1 MAPLSVTILYNKVNA
16 FGLQEDVNVI
26 QRLLKTIQ
34 HSTTIQKPRIVD
46 IREPLIHS
54 DIQIHLEIPVF
65 AAIPWA
71 HTNILLVNP
80 EQWSYAYD
88 SYVHAFDLILFRDP
102 ISVHHFVTD
111 LEIKG
116 IASNHLF
123 SMPWC
128 SSQPDLKRR
137 ASDPKDEFVC
147 FVAGSTNKFE
157 YLKKLLP
164 HWSAADPSLTI
175 YTTRNDIADGLR
187 SLDLPV
193 SITVICQDV
202 DHDTRH
208 RMMENYKGHLIVSAG
223 EGFGY
228 GAADAERVGAFA
240 LMNELP
246 VWKSMYSDG
255 VAWLSNSYKASDKI
269 RYSFASPTPDV
280 RAELDRAF
288 AAFRTFDSDAC
299 VARKACAATRFQQLC
314 EAFTPLLHTIHT
326 GVLAR
331 RPTKGV
337 FHCPPL
343 LHIEDCPPITVI
355 TPTYNRKR
363 LIEIAFHNLL
373 ATDYPRNKIEW
384 IVIEDNEKTPH
395 MASEKVIQF
404 QVQVPEIRIKYI
416 PIEGRM
422 TIGEKRNCAIREA
435 SNEIILFMDDDD
447 HYPSTSFRRRVAWL
461 TKGVKRGE
469 SGQASLKIA
478 CCTTLALYDLQR
490 GTSAVNVPPF
500 DIAFAQRISEAT
512 LTFRKSAWEER
523 PFPSVSVAE
532 GEEWIQGRENVV
544 IEMPPQ
550 QIIVAFTHGANQTS
564 RRIPPSDQPPSCFWG
579 FPKEYL
585 IFIHGLAGV
594 EIEEEKSKSKKH

>member
-16 FGLQEDVNVI
+16 FGLQEDVAVI
-26 QRLLKTIQ
+26 ERLLKMLP
-34 HSTTIQKPRIVD
+34 SVQKPRVLD

-54 DIQIHLEIPVF
+54 DILIHLEIPVF
-65 AAIPWA
+65 GAIPWA

-88 SYVHAFDLILFRDP
+88 AYLHAFDLVLFRDP
-102 ISVHHFVTD
+102 ISLERFRSD
-111 LEIKG
+111 LESRG
-116 IASNHLF
+116 IAAGHLHAI
-123 SMPWC
+123 PWC
-128 SSQPDLKRR
+128 GSSIETR
-137 ASDPKDEFVC
+137 SVIPKQEFVC
-147 FVAGSTNKFE
+147 FVAGSTNKYE

-164 HWSAADPSLTI
+164 YWMSNDPPLSV

-187 SLDLPV
+187 ALNLP
-193 SITVICQDV
+193 STITIICQDIA
-202 DHDTRH
+202 RES
-208 RMMENYKGHLIVSAG
+208 RQRIMAQYKGHLIVSAG

-228 GAADAERVGAFA
+228 GAADAETVGAFA
-240 LMNELP
+240 IMNSLP

-255 VAWLSNSYKASDKI
+255 VAWISNTYQESDKV
-269 RYSFASPTPDV
+269 RYALASPCSDV
-280 RAELDRAF
+280 RSELNQAF
-288 AAFRTFDSDAC
+288 LAFQAFDGSS
-299 VARKACAATRFQQLC
+299 RKARASARFKELC
-314 EAFTPLLHTIHT
+314 DAFSGIFPTIHSC
-326 GVLAR
+326 VMER
-331 RPTKGV
+331 RPDKGV

-343 LHIEDCPPITVI
+343 LHIDDCPPITVI

-395 MASEKVIQF
+395 MAGEKIMAF
-404 QVQVPEIRIKYI
+404 QLQAPELQIKYI

-435 SNEIILFMDDDD
+435 SHQIILFMDDDD

-461 TKGVKRGE
+461 NKGVKRGDTTQ
-469 SGQASLKIA
+469 SIA

-490 GTSAVNVPPF
+490 GTSAVNVPPL

-512 LTFRKSAWEER
+512 LTFWKSAWEER

-532 GEEWIQGRENVV
+532 GEGWIQGRENEV

-585 IFIHGLAGV
+585 IFVHGLVGV
-594 EIEEEKSKSKKH
+594 QVEEDKSKKR

>member
-1 MAPLSVTILYNKVNA
+1 MTPLTVTILYNKVNA

-26 QRLLKTIQ
+26 ERLLKTIQ
-34 HSTTIQKPRIVD
+34 QSTTIQKPRIVD

-88 SYVHAFDLILFRDP
+88 DYVHAFDLILFRDP
-102 ISVHHFVTD
+102 IAVHQFATE
-111 LEIKG
+111 LEVKG
-116 IASNHLF
+116 IASSHLF

-137 ASDPKDEFVC
+137 SSDQKNEFVC
-147 FVAGSTNKFE
+147 FVAGSTNKYE
-157 YLKKLLP
+157 YLKNLLP
-164 HWSAADPSLTI
+164 HWTASDPSLTI

-187 SLDLPV
+187 PLS
-193 SITVICQDV
+193 SFITVICQDI
-202 DHDTRH
+202 DRDTRQKI
-208 RMMENYKGHLIVSAG
+208 MENYKGHLIVSAG

-240 LMNELP
+240 IMNELP

-255 VAWLSNSYKASDKI
+255 VAWLSNSYQASDKV
-269 RYSFASPTPDV
+269 RYSLASPASDV
-280 RAELDRAF
+280 RTELDRAF
-288 AAFRTFDSDAC
+288 VAFRAFDSTASST
-299 VARKACAATRFQQLC
+299 RKAHAATRFQQLC
-314 EAFTPLLHTIHT
+314 EAFTPLLHTIQSC
-326 GVLAR
+326 VLAR

-469 SGQASLKIA
+469 TAHQIA

-523 PFPSVSVAE
+523 PFPSISVAE
-532 GEEWIQGRENVV
+532 GEGWIQGRENIV

-594 EIEEEKSKSKKH
+594 EIEEEKSKKKH

>member
-1 MAPLSVTILYNKVNA
+1 MAPLTVTILYNKVNA
-16 FGLQEDVNVI
+16 FGLQEDVSVI
-26 QRLLKTIQ
+26 ERLLKTIQ
-34 HSTTIQKPRIVD
+34 QSTTIQKPRIVD

-88 SYVHAFDLILFRDP
+88 DYVHAFDLILFRDP
-102 ISVHHFVTD
+102 NSFHHFVTD
-111 LEIKG
+111 LEVKG
-116 IASNHLF
+116 ISSSHLF
-123 SMPWC
+123 PTLWC

-137 ASDPKDEFVC
+137 TSDPKDEFVC
-147 FVAGSTNKFE
+147 FVAGSTNKYE
-157 YLKKLLP
+157 YLKKLIP
-164 HWSAADPSLTI
+164 HWSASDPALTI

-187 SLDLPV
+187 ALSSLV
-193 SITVICQDV
+193 TVICQDI
-202 DHDTRH
+202 DRDTRQKI
-208 RMMENYKGHLIVSAG
+208 MENYKGHLIVSAG

-240 LMNELP
+240 IMNELP
-246 VWKSMYSDG
+246 VWRSMYSDG
-255 VAWLSNSYKASDKI
+255 VAWLSNSYQASDKV
-269 RYSFASPTPDV
+269 RYSLASPTPDV

-288 AAFRTFDSDAC
+288 VAFRAFDSS
-299 VARKACAATRFQQLC
+299 ACAARKSYASIRFQQLC
-314 EAFTPLLHTIHT
+314 ATFTPLFNAIHSC
-326 GVLAR
+326 VLAR

-469 SGQASLKIA
+469 TTHQIA

-532 GEEWIQGRENVV
+532 GEGWIQGRENIV

-594 EIEEEKSKSKKH
+594 EIEEEKSKKKH